1 MFLLLRNRAG
11 VGEPTGEPT
20 VGSGGLEGR
29 GGGSTTGVANVAW
42 NAEAL
47 GSVVLE
53 VADVEAGCCGIGW
66 VMGSEESCVRT

>member
-29 GGGSTTGVANVAW
+29 GGGSTAGVAKMAW
-42 NAEAL
+42 NAEAWE
-47 GSVVLE
+47 GVVPE
-53 VADVEAGCCGIGW
+53 VAETGVGC
-66 VMGSEESCVRT
+66 